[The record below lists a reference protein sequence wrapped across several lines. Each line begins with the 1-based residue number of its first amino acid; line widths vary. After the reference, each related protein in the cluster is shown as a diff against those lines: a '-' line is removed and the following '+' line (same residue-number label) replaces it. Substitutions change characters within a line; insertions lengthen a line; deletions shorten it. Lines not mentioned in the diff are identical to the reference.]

1 MNCIK
6 CNTEINPLRVK
17 ALPNTKVCVDCA
29 QGTVQR
35 KAGMSVTYGSGDH
48 TWTETIIMNQNDYD
62 RSQPDF
68 KEDLKDDEHIVE
80 LGIE

>member
-6 CNTEINPLRVK
+6 CNTEINPLRIK

-35 KAGMSVTYGSGDH
+35 KAGMPVTYGSGDH
-48 TWTETIIMNQNDYD
+48 TWTETVIMNQNDYD